1 MERVVIL
8 KVGGSVITEKDK
20 PFTVRTKGIQVVAEA
35 IAEYGKPLVVVHG
48 AGSFGH
54 FLAKKYG
61 LSRKPSNA
69 KPEDVSEIR
78 ASVLKLNSIVVDAIQ
93 SKGVNL
99 YWLQPYAFYRD
110 ERSREKL
117 ASLLM
122 KLIEKGV
129 SPLSFGDVI
138 PTEDGFRIISGDEIV
153 RDLASLLKPSRV
165 VFATNVDGIYRNFR
179 TDKKPIQ
186 EIFAEEIKALAFRP
200 VKDDVTG
207 GMEGKLDEA
216 VRIARI
222 GIDIIFTNGL
232 KKERLIKALKGKDPD
247 GTLVKG
253 RVVA

>member
-8 KVGGSVITEKDK
+8 KIGGSVITEKDK
-20 PFTVRTKGIQVVAEA
+20 PFTARKEGVQTVAEA

-61 LSRKPSNA
+61 LSRKPSNV
-69 KPEDVSEIR
+69 KPEAVSEIR
-78 ASVLKLNSIVVDAIQ
+78 ASVQKLNSMVVDAIQ
-93 SKGVNL
+93 SKGVGV
-99 YWLQPYAFYRD
+99 YWLQPYAFYKD

-117 ASLLM
+117 APLLM
-122 KLIEKGV
+122 GLIEKGV

-153 RDLASLLKPSRV
+153 RDIASLLKPSRV

-186 EIFAEEIKALAFRP
+186 EIPAEDIKALAFRP

-216 VRIARI
+216 VRIAEI
-222 GIDIIFTNGL
+222 GIDVIFTNGL
-232 KKERLIKALKGKDPD
+232 KKGRLMKALKGKDPD